1 MRCIMAD
8 IFTKG
13 YRYEIFV
20 GIKDKDTYEELL
32 TVEDFIQILSEI
44 CTEKEISFTLLT
56 QLGGYSH
63 NKGYVTETSLRI
75 VIIGIEEDEVM
86 ILGEKL
92 KKKIN
97 TDTVLYTK
105 TEIEYAFV

>member
-1 MRCIMAD
+1 MPD
-8 IFTKG
+8 TLFTKG

-32 TVEDFIQILSEI
+32 TAQDFIQILSEI
-44 CTEKEISFTLLT
+44 CKVKEINFSLLT

-63 NKGYVTETSLRI
+63 NKGYTTETSLRI
-75 VIIGIEEDEVM
+75 VIIGIDEEEVM
-86 ILGEKL
+86 ILGERL
-92 KKKIN
+92 KKRIN

-105 TEIEYAFV
+105 TEIEYVFI

>member
-1 MRCIMAD
+1 MPD
-8 IFTKG
+8 TLFTKG

-32 TVEDFIQILSEI
+32 TAQDFIQILSEI
-44 CTEKEISFTLLT
+44 CKAKEINFSLLT

-63 NKGYVTETSLRI
+63 NKGYTTETSLRI
-75 VIIGIEEDEVM
+75 VIIGIDEEEVM
-86 ILGEKL
+86 ILGERL

-97 TDTVLYTK
+97 TDAVLYTK
-105 TEIEYAFV
+105 TEIEYVFI